1 LTGIIYDRLLGTF
14 KITDMATVYKIELV
28 SDWIAYSEKE
38 LEQLIKDTL
47 IKNEKERGNTVT
59 VRIKR
64 E

>member
-1 LTGIIYDRLLGTF
+1 
-14 KITDMATVYKIELV
+14 MATVYKIELV

-38 LEQLIKDTL
+38 LEKLIKDTL

-59 VRIKR
+59 VKIKR